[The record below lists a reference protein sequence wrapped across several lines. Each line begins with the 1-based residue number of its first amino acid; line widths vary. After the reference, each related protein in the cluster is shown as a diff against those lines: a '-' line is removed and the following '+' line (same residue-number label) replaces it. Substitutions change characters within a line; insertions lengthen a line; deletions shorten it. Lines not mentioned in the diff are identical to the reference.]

1 MTAQEVFLGSPAGD
15 AVLQESIFVL
25 LSLAS
30 RISWDTTFQAHPRLS
45 KPSRC
50 LQLGDLL
57 PRSGS
62 DGVRSAALAVAPKLQ
77 ENQRQ
82 ELPTAV
88 EMTALALKA
97 VRFQVSV
104 KCGASGGVVCSGKPG
119 DNQAVC

>member
-1 MTAQEVFLGSPAGD
+1 MTAREVFLGSPARD
-15 AVLQESIFVL
+15 IVLQESIFVL
-25 LSLAS
+25 LSLAG
-30 RISWDTTFQAHPRLS
+30 RISWDSTFQAHPRLS
-45 KPSRC
+45 KPSCC

-57 PRSGS
+57 PCSSS
-62 DGVRSAALAVAPKLQ
+62 DGVRSAAAPELQ

-97 VRFQVSV
+97 ARFQVSA
-104 KCGASGGVVCSGKPG
+104 KRGASGGVVCSGKPG